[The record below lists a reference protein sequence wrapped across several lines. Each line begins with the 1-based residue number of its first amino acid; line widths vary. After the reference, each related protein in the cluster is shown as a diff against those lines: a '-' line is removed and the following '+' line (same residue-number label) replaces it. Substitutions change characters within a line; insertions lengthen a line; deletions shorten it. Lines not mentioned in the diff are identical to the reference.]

1 MGRYRDDERDYS
13 PFEDDYRGFDVRE
26 DDSTRGPL
34 ILALAV
40 GAARGLKLGASAEA
54 ALIARGF
61 AELSRLALAAG
72 GRAESR

>member
-40 GAARGLKLGASAEA
+40 GSCSSSAQLFGTHIVREFGTTVPVSPA
-54 ALIARGF
+54 
-61 AELSRLALAAG
+61 
-72 GRAESR
+72 